1 MIATRLGESLVALVL
16 LPALPLLAA
25 EPVNL
30 LTNGGFED
38 GMAGWTPDPK
48 HVLATAAEV
57 AHSGKACLAG
67 EVTTPNQALR
77 LHRSV
82 PVKAG
87 NRYQFQVFARATG
100 GAKLVLWAVLPGES
114 QRKSVAAW
122 EKITPRWRQ
131 YGTPIAVTR
140 DGTLQLEIVAPSSH
154 GAPPGRI
161 WIDDVALLETQMPAA
176 VLASGDEGFNDEPAL
191 ARAADGSIYVAW
203 NSYRDGADSLQVAR
217 YRPQGKGF
225 APLGRWQVLGGPATY
240 VLGGRAVP
248 AGQQVAVVYAAE
260 KDKKWDVY
268 AVFCGSDGPGQSI
281 PLTSDT
287 AADINPAAGWHQGAL
302 WVAWET
308 NRSGT
313 HQVMVAPLREGKLGE
328 PVAVSTTRGA
338 GCQPAPP
345 PGPTSDPGR
354 LATCP
359 TECSS
364 YNPTIAIL
372 ESGAVCVAW
381 HSFRENNYDIY
392 LRRRDAEGVW
402 GPETRLTLAAT
413 IDRHPLLAARG
424 DELWL
429 VYENAQVV
437 RYHIGAT
444 NFRRLI
450 VAKVDP
456 QGLMTPKDFRKSP
469 LWGRCEAASAALDS
483 TGRLWLAF
491 LQPRLPR
498 AGWDTFITCY
508 DGSRWQ
514 TPAPVSLQKGM
525 DRRPGLALDGDRLIV
540 ASQADDMPNSW
551 SDVDHTSEAKSNIL
565 LASLPMP
572 PSTEAAAMR
581 LEPLVEPEDAFEP
594 AEIRVARGEDT
605 PTPKISYQGSTLK
618 LFYGDLHHHSDI
630 SVCNRCGDQSVEEGY
645 QHMRDISRL
654 DFACAT
660 DHCYNI
666 NPYLWSYLGKLARV
680 NDDGRFLT
688 FLAEE
693 WTSSFE
699 EYSAE
704 HPYGFYGHRNLIFGD
719 TYFPRWWN
727 SRNRQTPAQVW
738 EELRKMN
745 ADFIHI
751 PHQLADTGN
760 VPTDWNI
767 HDEKAQPVAEIFQTR
782 GSYEYHGAPR
792 QAGRA
797 TPPGYFIQDAWARG
811 IVIGVI
817 ASPDHGGG
825 YGKACVFAPD
835 LTRRS
840 ILDALRARHCYGTTA
855 AKIFLDVRVNGR
867 LMGEKIAEPAAG
879 PVTVQIVAR
888 CPGEI
893 DRVEVCRNN
902 RFVYTKRPQG
912 REAELTFVD
921 REPLAGRS
929 YYYVRVVQKD
939 EEIAWSSPVWF
950 GAK

>member
-1 MIATRLGESLVALVL
+1 MTNRHHGTLIAVL
-16 LPALPLLAA
+16 ILFTPMRAQAA
-25 EPVNL
+25 EPVDL
-30 LTNGGFED
+30 FTNGGFEE
-38 GMAGWTPDPK
+38 GTAGWTPDPK
-48 HVLATAAEV
+48 HAVATGADV
-57 AHSGKACLAG
+57 AHSGTACLVG
-67 EVTTPNQALR
+67 EVTAPNQALR
-77 LHRSV
+77 LRRSV
-82 PVKAG
+82 AVKAG
-87 NRYQFQVFARATG
+87 NRYQFRVFARATG
-100 GAKLVLWAVLPGES
+100 GTKLVLWAVFPGE
-114 QRKSVAAW
+114 RERTMVAAW
-122 EKITPRWRQ
+122 QKITPKWRP
-131 YGTPIAVTR
+131 YDTPIAVTR
-140 DGTLQLEIVAPSSH
+140 DGTLQLEIIAPSSH

-161 WIDDVALLETQMPAA
+161 CIDDLALLETQMPPT
-176 VLASGDEGFNDEPAL
+176 VSVSSDEGFNDEPAL
-191 ARAADGSIYVAW
+191 ARAADGSIYAAW
-203 NSYRDGADSLQVAR
+203 NSHRDGSDSLQVAR
-217 YRPQGKGF
+217 YRPQGKTL
-225 APLGRWQVLGGPATY
+225 APFGRWQVLGGPATY
-240 VLGGRAVP
+240 VLGVQAV
-248 AGQQVAVVYAAE
+248 AAVEQVAVVYAAE

-268 AVFCGSDGPGQSI
+268 AVFCGPEGPGQPI
-281 PLTSDT
+281 PVTSDT
-287 AADINPAAGWHQGAL
+287 AADINPAAAWHRGTL
-302 WVAWET
+302 WIAWET
-308 NRSGT
+308 NRSGM
-313 HQVMVAPLREGKLGE
+313 HQIMAAPLRDGKLGE
-328 PVAVSTTRGA
+328 PAAVSTE
-338 GCQPAPP
+338 
-345 PGPTSDPGR
+345 S
-354 LATCP
+354 
-359 TECSS
+359 SS
-364 YNPTIAIL
+364 YDPTIAVL
-372 ESGAVCVAW
+372 QSGVVCVAW

-392 LRRRDAEGVW
+392 LRRRDAEGSW
-402 GPETRLTLAAT
+402 GPETRLTRAPT
-413 IDRHPLLAARG
+413 IDRHPVLAARG

-450 VAKVDP
+450 VARVDP
-456 QGLMTPKDFRKSP
+456 QGLMTPKDYRKSP
-469 LWGRCEAASAALDS
+469 LWGRCEAASAAFDS

-498 AGWDTFITCY
+498 AGWDTYVTCY

-514 TPAPVSLQKGM
+514 TPTPVSLQKGM
-525 DRRPGLALDGDRLIV
+525 DRRPGLVLDGERLIM
-540 ASQADDMPNSW
+540 ASQADDMPSSW
-551 SDVDHTSEAKSNIL
+551 SDVDNTLKAKSNIV
-565 LASLPMP
+565 LAALPVP
-572 PSTEAAAMR
+572 PATEAAAMK
-581 LEPLVEPEDAFEP
+581 LEPLVEPDDGFEP
-594 AEIRVARGEDT
+594 AATRVARGEDAPT
-605 PTPKISYQGSTLK
+605 PTIRYQGSTLK

-680 NDDGRFLT
+680 NDDGGRFLT

-699 EYSAE
+699 EYSVE
-704 HPYGFYGHRNLIFGD
+704 HPYGFYGHRNLILGD

-738 EELRKMN
+738 EELRRMN

-760 VPTDWNI
+760 VPTDWNFS
-767 HDEKAQPVAEIFQTR
+767 DEKAQPVAEIFQTR
-782 GSYEYHGAPR
+782 GSYEHHGAPR
-792 QAGRA
+792 QAGNT

-855 AKIFLDVRVNGR
+855 AKILLDVRVNGR
-867 LMGEKIAEPAAG
+867 LMGEKIAEPASG
-879 PVTVQIVAR
+879 PVTVEIVAR

-893 DRVEVCRNN
+893 DRIEVCRNN
-902 RFVYTKRPQG
+902 RFIYSKRPQG

-921 REPLAGRS
+921 REPLTGRS
-929 YYYVRVVQKD
+929 YYYVRVIQKD
-939 EEIAWSSPVWF
+939 EEIAWSSPVWL